1 MVYLSIIIPAMNEE
15 ENIPLL
21 RDAVNEALRSYVRP
35 YELLIVDDGSTDAT
49 FAVAAALARSD
60 PRLRVI
66 KFRKNYGQTAAMAA
80 GIRFA
85 RGEILVTMD
94 GDLQN
99 DPADI
104 VRLVA
109 LVEGGYD
116 IATGWRRKRR
126 DGAGRV
132 FLSQLANRIM
142 ATILGVYVR
151 DSGCSLKAFRA
162 QLIKQLPMYGEMHR
176 FIPALSGLAGARLA
190 QIEVNHHPRRFGL
203 SKYGFSRI
211 YKVMLD
217 IVSIRLLL
225 SYVRRPM
232 AWHAPLTALAIL
244 FGLMAEVAA
253 FVVGTRV
260 SLPFVT
266 VGVLWF
272 SLAMFLTGWGIFGQ
286 MLASMNPRASSY
298 ATLGAALSAGT
309 GELGGADDG
318 PRNHCQ
324 S

>member
-1 MVYLSIIIPAMNEE
+1 
-15 ENIPLL
+15 
-21 RDAVNEALRSYVRP
+21 
-35 YELLIVDDGSTDAT
+35 
-49 FAVAAALARSD
+49 
-60 PRLRVI
+60 
-66 KFRKNYGQTAAMAA
+66 
-80 GIRFA
+80 
-85 RGEILVTMD
+85 
-94 GDLQN
+94 
-99 DPADI
+99 
-104 VRLVA
+104 
-109 LVEGGYD
+109 
-116 IATGWRRKRR
+116 
-126 DGAGRV
+126 
-132 FLSQLANRIM
+132 LSQLANHIM
-142 ATILGVYVR
+142 AALLGVYVR

-190 QIEVNHHPRRFGL
+190 QIEVNHHPRRFGS

-232 AWHAPLTALAIL
+232 AWHAPLTGLAFL
-244 FGLMAEVAA
+244 FGLTAEVAA
-253 FVVGTRV
+253 FVVGSRI
-260 SLPFVT
+260 SLPFAT

-309 GELGGADDG
+309 SESGGANDG
-318 PRNHCQ
+318 PRNHCEA
-324 S
+324 